1 LIEDQNSKSADNYQQ
16 LLQTLDFADNEL
28 GLDLW
33 LIAEQ
38 LMLFRLTRAGEQK
51 RYELAVLVHAIHEI
65 KSQSE
70 GEAAVPREIISLDD
84 SSSEGFKGR
93 ADAKLTEVFS
103 SVIDAAEQ
111 MNSEELYRLIA
122 LLRKVAVT
130 KIEEIDTAP
139 LDRAQEFLSR
149 GPVEEQPWNPL
160 DE

>member
-1 LIEDQNSKSADNYQQ
+1 MSEDPSSADVYQQ
-16 LLQTLDFADNEL
+16 LLQTVEFADNEL

-51 RYELAVLVHAIHEI
+51 RYELAFLVHAIRDI
-65 KSQSE
+65 KAQAE
-70 GEAAVPREIISLDD
+70 GEAAVPPEIIALDK
-84 SSSEGFKGR
+84 SSIEAFRGS

-103 SVIDAAEQ
+103 TVVDAAEK

-122 LLRKVAVT
+122 LLRKVESP
-130 KIEEIDTAP
+130 KSEEIDTSS
-139 LDRAQEFLSR
+139 LDRAQDFLSQ
-149 GPVEEQPWNPL
+149 GPDEKNSWNPL